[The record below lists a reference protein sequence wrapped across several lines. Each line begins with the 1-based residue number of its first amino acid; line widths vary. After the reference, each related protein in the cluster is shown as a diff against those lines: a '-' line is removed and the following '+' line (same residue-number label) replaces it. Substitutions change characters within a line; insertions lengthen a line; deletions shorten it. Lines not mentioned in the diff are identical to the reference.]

1 MVAVW
6 MASPPEVHSALL
18 TSGPGPGAMLAAA
31 GAWSSLSVEYASV
44 ATELAA
50 VLGAVQAGAWQGP
63 SAEQYVAAHLPY
75 LAWLQQVSAD
85 SSAIAV
91 QHETAAAAYTSA
103 LAAMPTLA
111 ELAANHARQAVL
123 VSTNF
128 FGINTI
134 PIAVNEADYVRMW
147 IQAATTMTVYQ
158 GVSETSVASAPSTP
172 AAPRILHDEHDHD
185 HEDDHEHDDDH
196 DHDHDGDHDH
206 DHDGDHDHDHDDHGH
221 GDLSPLDPRWWLEV
235 GHEQI
240 ENIGLLIDNLLNDP
254 AALLTNLPM
263 VLADM
268 AFHAAQLLQ
277 VVVQLSPALIQ
288 PALSV
293 VIANLGWAITGLA
306 AIQPPALVGAEI
318 PAGADPQSWPA
329 AGGASTVTSG
339 TPASAAPSAPAA
351 PSTGASASAP
361 VASASAPSAAPGG
374 GPGFFPPYLIGAPGA
389 AVPAAARADAAA
401 GAKRKASEP
410 DAAAAAAGET
420 ARDAR
425 ARRRRR
431 AAMREKGHGYEYMD
445 LQADPDGNTAPETS
459 PTASGRGAG
468 PLGFSGVLDKP
479 EATTTG
485 LATLGGTEFGEG
497 STVPLL
503 PSTWDPDVKD

>member
-1 MVAVW
+1 MAAVW

-18 TSGPGPGAMLAAA
+18 ASGPGPGAMLAAA
-31 GAWSSLSVEYASV
+31 GAWSSLSAEYAEV

-50 VLGAVQAGAWQGP
+50 LLGAVRAGVWQGP
-63 SAEQYVAAHLPY
+63 SAEQYLAAHLPY

-85 SSAIAV
+85 TSAIAI
-91 QHETAAAAYTSA
+91 QHETAAAAYASA

-111 ELAANHARQAVL
+111 ELAANHVRQAVL
-123 VSTNF
+123 LSTNF

-134 PIAVNEADYVRMW
+134 PIAVNEADYIRMW

-158 GVSETSVASAPSTP
+158 GVSETAVASAPSTP
-172 AAPRILHDEHDHD
+172 AAPRILHDDHDHDDEHDHG
-185 HEDDHEHDDDH
+185 HEHDDDH
-196 DHDHDGDHDH
+196 DHGS
-206 DHDGDHDHDHDDHGH
+206 H

-318 PAGADPQSWPA
+318 PAGTDPQSWPA
-329 AGGASTVTSG
+329 AGGSSSVPSSS
-339 TPASAAPSAPAA
+339 PASAAPSAPAA
-351 PSTGASASAP
+351 PSPGLSATAP
-361 VASASAPSAAPGG
+361 AATAPTPSVAPGG
-374 GPGFFPPYLIGAPGA
+374 GPGFFPPYLIGSPGA
-389 AVPAAARADAAA
+389 VVPVAARTNAAATAKKKAAT
-401 GAKRKASEP
+401 P
-410 DAAAAAAGET
+410 DTAEAAAGES
-420 ARDAR
+420 AREAR

-431 AAMREKGHGYEYMD
+431 AAMRDKGHGYEYMD
-445 LQADPDGNTAPETS
+445 LQTDPDGSAAPETS
-459 PTASGRGAG
+459 PTASDRGAG

-479 EATTTG
+479 EAKTTG
-485 LATLGGTEFGEG
+485 LRTSGGAEFGDG
-497 STVPLL
+497 PTVPLL
-503 PSTWDPDVKD
+503 PSTWGTGVED

>member
-91 QHETAAAAYTSA
+91 QHETAAAAYASA

-111 ELAANHARQAVL
+111 ELAANHVRQAVL

-158 GVSETSVASAPSTP
+158 GVSETAVASAPSSP
-172 AAPRILHDEHDHD
+172 AAPRILHDDHG
-185 HEDDHEHDDDH
+185 DDDH
-196 DHDHDGDHDH
+196 DDHDH
-206 DHDGDHDHDHDDHGH
+206 DHDHDHDDHGH

-235 GHEQI
+235 GQEQI

-277 VVVQLSPALIQ
+277 VIVQLSPALIQ

-306 AIQPPALVGAEI
+306 AIQPPASVGAEV
-318 PAGADPQSWPA
+318 PAGTDPESWPA
-329 AGGASTVTSG
+329 AGSASTVASG
-339 TPASAAPSAPAA
+339 TPAPTAPSAPAA

-389 AVPAAARADAAA
+389 AVPAAARANASA
-401 GAKRKASEP
+401 GAKRKATEP

-420 ARDAR
+420 AREAR

-445 LQADPDGNTAPETS
+445 LQADPDGGTAPDTS
-459 PTASGRGAG
+459 PTASDRGAG
-468 PLGFSGVLDKP
+468 PLGFSGARDKKD
-479 EATTTG
+479 ATTAG
-485 LATLGGTEFGEG
+485 LTAFGGAAFGDG
-497 STVPLL
+497 SPVPLL

>member
-1 MVAVW
+1 MTAVW

-18 TSGPGPGAMLAAA
+18 NSGPGPGAMLAAA
-31 GAWSSLSVEYASV
+31 GAWSSFSVEYATV

-75 LAWLQQVSAD
+75 LAWLHKASTD
-85 SSAIAV
+85 TSAIAAR
-91 QHETAAAAYTSA
+91 HETAAAAYVSA
-103 LAAMPTLA
+103 LAAMPTLV

-134 PIAVNEADYVRMW
+134 PIAVTEADYVRMW
-147 IQAATTMTVYQ
+147 ILAATTMTVYQ
-158 GVSETSVASAPSTP
+158 GVSEAAVASTP
-172 AAPRILHDEHDHD
+172 ATPVVPRILHSE
-185 HEDDHEHDDDH
+185 DDH
-196 DHDHDGDHDH
+196 DHDDDDDHDHDH

-235 GHEQI
+235 GQEQI
-240 ENIGLLIDNLLNDP
+240 ENIHLLIDNLLNDP

-306 AIQPPALVGAEI
+306 AIQPPASGVAEI
-318 PAGADPQSWPA
+318 PAGADSGSWPA
-329 AGGASTVTSG
+329 AGSTSTVPSG
-339 TPASAAPSAPAA
+339 SPAPTAPSAPAA
-351 PSTGASASAP
+351 PSTGASASAT
-361 VASASAPSAAPGG
+361 VATGPAPSAAPGG
-374 GPGFFPPYLIGAPGA
+374 GPGFFPPYLIGSPGVG
-389 AVPAAARADAAA
+389 VPAAARANAAA
-401 GAKRKASEP
+401 TAKKKAPESDIATAGAG
-410 DAAAAAAGET
+410 DQ
-420 ARDAR
+420 ARQAR

-431 AAMREKGHGYEYMD
+431 AGMRDRGHGNEYMD
-445 LQADPDGNTAPETS
+445 LQADPHGGATPEAS
-459 PTASGRGAG
+459 PTVSDRGAG
-468 PLGFSGVLDKP
+468 PLGFSGVRDKRD
-479 EATTTG
+479 ATTG
-485 LATLGGTEFGEG
+485 LTTLDGAGFDAG
-497 STVPLL
+497 SAVPLL
-503 PSTWDPDVKD
+503 PSTWDPDHED

>member
-31 GAWSSLSVEYASV
+31 GAWSSLSGEYAAV
-44 ATELAA
+44 ATELVA

-63 SAEQYVAAHLPY
+63 SAERYVAAHLPY
-75 LAWLQQVSAD
+75 LAWLHQVSAD
-85 SSAIAV
+85 ASAIAV
-91 QHETAAAAYTSA
+91 QHETAAAAYASA

-158 GVSETSVASAPSTP
+158 GLSETAVASAPSTSP
-172 AAPRILHDEHDHD
+172 APRILHSEH
-185 HEDDHEHDDDH
+185 EHEHDDDH

-206 DHDGDHDHDHDDHGH
+206 DHDGDHDDHGH

-235 GHEQI
+235 GQEQI
-240 ENIGLLIDNLLNDP
+240 ENIHLLIDNLLNDP

-288 PALSV
+288 PVLSV

-306 AIQPPALVGAEI
+306 AIQPPASVVTEI
-318 PAGADPQSWPA
+318 PAGTDSGSWPA
-329 AGGASTVTSG
+329 AGSASTAPSG
-339 TPASAAPSAPAA
+339 SPAPTAPSAPAA
-351 PSTGASASAP
+351 PSTGASASAT
-361 VASASAPSAAPGG
+361 VASGSAPTAAPGG
-374 GPGFFPPYLIGAPGA
+374 GPGFFPPYLIGSPGA
-389 AVPAAARADAAA
+389 AVPAAARANAPAGARKKAAA
-401 GAKRKASEP
+401 PDTAGAAV
-410 DAAAAAAGET
+410 GEL
-420 ARDAR
+420 AREAR
-425 ARRRRR
+425 ARRRR

-445 LQADPDGNTAPETS
+445 LRADLDGDGAPAS
-459 PTASGRGAG
+459 PTASDRGAG
-468 PLGFSGVLDKP
+468 PLGFSGVSDKAD
-479 EATTTG
+479 ATTRG
-485 LATLGGTEFGEG
+485 LATPGEG
-497 STVPLL
+497 GFGDAPSAPML
-503 PSTWDPDVKD
+503 PSTWDREVKD